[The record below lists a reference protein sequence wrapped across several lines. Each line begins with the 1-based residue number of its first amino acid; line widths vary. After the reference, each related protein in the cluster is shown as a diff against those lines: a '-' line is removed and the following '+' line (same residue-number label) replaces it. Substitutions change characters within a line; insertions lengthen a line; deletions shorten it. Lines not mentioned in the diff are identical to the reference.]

1 MRHACFAAVLIGGLS
16 ASADAQTFAGTIDLT
31 GLGDPLAPAKPFGL
45 AYDPAQ
51 DRIHVAVAGDFIGN
65 NRAVAVIDPAA
76 DLVLSTIDVGLYPQD
91 IAFAYDAGGALRY
104 GAVANSSDGTVTI
117 WDASLLPVATVV
129 LPDPFGLGTCFPFG
143 LAVLGD
149 TLYVSTV
156 DGSGDVHAID
166 LNTLSYD
173 AAASF
178 TTGFRFGGR
187 MAAVGDELWVPTALY
202 DAFFTGSEAGLWRHH
217 PTAPPADPTVLLAAA
232 FDGSGFPSGSSIEL
246 HPDGRVLFAG
256 LDAGGRLQLLRADGS
271 PDRAIDLEGVDGYDV
286 AVSGDGK
293 LAAVTGLAEGEVAVV
308 DLVNE
313 QLLVRLDVG
322 GLGFPQPNAAV
333 FAHDKLYVTV
343 QGSEAVLVFDQLPDP
358 TPLGR
363 YAGSLVVDDSAP
375 EAGGVVTVDL
385 TGTDPGDTVGLVAG
399 SATGSALLG
408 GVAFEVGPDPR
419 LLALGT
425 GSLQRSYTLPPTLP
439 NPGRG
444 IMLQGFSGDGLGGV
458 DLTRPAMVVL
468 Q

>member
-1 MRHACFAAVLIGGLS
+1 MRHACFLAVLIGGLS
-16 ASADAQTFAGTIDLT
+16 ASADAQTFSGAIDLN

-65 NRAVAVIDPAA
+65 NRAVAVIDPALDA
-76 DLVLSTIDVGLYPQD
+76 VVATIDVGLYPQD
-91 IAFAYDAGGALRY
+91 IAFVHDAGGALVY
-104 GAVANSSDGTVTI
+104 GAVSNSSDGTVTI
-117 WDASLLPVATVV
+117 WDASLVPVATVV

-143 LAVLGD
+143 LTVLSD

-187 MAAVGDELWVPTALY
+187 MAAAGDELWVPTALY

-217 PTAPPADPTVLLAAA
+217 PTTPPADPTVLLDAA
-232 FDGSGFPSGSSIEL
+232 FDGSGFPAGSAAAV
-246 HPDGRVLFAG
+246 HPDGRVLYVG
-256 LDAGGRLQLLRADGS
+256 TDLGGRLQLLRADGS
-271 PDRAIDLEGVDGYDV
+271 PDRGIDLEGVDGYYV
-286 AVSGDGK
+286 AIDASGE
-293 LAAVTGLAEGEVAVV
+293 LAAVTGLAEGEVALV

-313 QLLVRLDVG
+313 QLIVRLDVG
-322 GLGFPQPNAAV
+322 GLGYAQPNAAV

-358 TPLGR
+358 VPLGR

-375 EAGGVVTVDL
+375 EAGGTVTVDL

-399 SATGSALLG
+399 GGTGSGLLG
-408 GVAFEVGPDPR
+408 GVAFEVGAAPR
-419 LLALGT
+419 LVALGT
-425 GSLQRSYTLPPTLP
+425 GSLQANFTLPPTVP

-444 IMLQGFSGDGLGGV
+444 ILLQGFSSDGLGGV
-458 DLTRPAMVVL
+458 ALTRPAMVVL

>member
-1 MRHACFAAVLIGGLS
+1 MRHACFVAVLVGGLS
-16 ASADAQTFAGTIDLT
+16 ATTDAQTFAGTIDLT
-31 GLGDPLAPAKPFGL
+31 GLGDPLAPAKPFGI
-45 AYDPAQ
+45 AYEPDQ
-51 DRIHVAVAGDFIGN
+51 DRLLVSIAGDFIGN

-166 LNTLSYD
+166 LNTLSLD
-173 AAASF
+173 PAASF

-187 MAAVGDELWVPTALY
+187 MAVVGDELWVPTALY

-256 LDAGGRLQLLRADGS
+256 LDAGGRLQFLRADGS

-286 AVSGDGK
+286 AVSEDGK

-322 GLGFPQPNAAV
+322 GLGFAQPNAAV
-333 FAHDKLYVTV
+333 FAHGKLYVTV

-358 TPLGR
+358 APLGR

-375 EAGGVVTVDL
+375 EAGGTVTVDL

-399 SATGSALLG
+399 GGTGSGLLG
-408 GVAFEVGPDPR
+408 GVAFEVGAAPR
-419 LLALGT
+419 LVAIGT
-425 GSLQRSYTLPPTLP
+425 GSLQASFTLPPTVP

-444 IMLQGFSGDGLGGV
+444 ILLQGFSSDGLGGV
-458 DLTRPAMVVL
+458 ELTRPAMVVL